1 MRIST
6 GRRVG
11 TSRVYSLKPVTLP
24 TDHLLLRRSAR
35 MRRERGRGKSRNS
48 QDAFVFVRED
58 LDEFRKCSFPV
69 LQRALRLV
77 AGGEF
82 EVSGNQPMQRL
93 DILGSRDGL
102 EVHAFAIAEDR
113 RKIAG
118 IVQDI
123 GDAAGHSRGKVAPRA
138 SQHHDQ
144 TLGHVLATV
153 VANAFNNRGGAG
165 IAYRKALPGH
175 AVEVRFTAG
184 RAVQAYVADKNILL
198 RGELGGPWWIENQF
212 SARKS
217 FADIVVG
224 LALQRQCYPVRQK
237 RAKAL
242 PGAPRE
248 THANGV
254 FGQACRTIAPRNL
267 PAQHRS
273 HSTVDVSDAHAQ
285 GHGCAALQRLP
296 RLLD

>member
-1 MRIST
+1 MRSST

-24 TDHLLLRRSAR
+24 TDHLLLRRSAH
-35 MRRERGRGKSRNS
+35 MRREHAGRNSRNS
-48 QDAFVFVRED
+48 QHTFVFVRED
-58 LDEFRKCSFPV
+58 LDEFRKCGFPI
-69 LQRALRLV
+69 LQHPLRLA
-77 AGGEF
+77 AGREF
-82 EVSGNQPMQRL
+82 EVSGNEPVQRL
-93 DILGSRDGL
+93 DILGRRDGL
-102 EVHAFAIAEDR
+102 EVHAFAIAQEG

-118 IVQDI
+118 IVEDI
-123 GDAAGHSRGKVAPRA
+123 GDAAGHSRGKVPPRA

-153 VANAFNNRGGAG
+153 VADALNDRGGAG

-224 LALQRQCYPVRQK
+224 LA
-237 RAKAL
+237 
-242 PGAPRE
+242 
-248 THANGV
+248 
-254 FGQACRTIAPRNL
+254 
-267 PAQHRS
+267 
-273 HSTVDVSDAHAQ
+273 
-285 GHGCAALQRLP
+285 
-296 RLLD
+296 